1 MNLKTRL
8 KRFECRTGPDWT
20 RYDWLNAGETKEA
33 DLARL
38 GRSSHRTE
46 SEVFICWESEN
57 YVHGH
62 FALSYPTL

>member
-1 MNLKTRL
+1 MSFKRRVRL

-38 GRSSHRTE
+38 GCSPRRTE
-46 SEVFICWESEN
+46 SRVFICWESETC
-57 YVHGH
+57 VHGH
-62 FALSYPTL
+62 A